1 MRTHIIA
8 ALLLASATG
17 AFAQDEQNVIA
28 PPATAAP
35 SAAAP
40 IDRRVAWCEE
50 YATWLVAMTQ
60 TGDPTPA
67 DVRQTHRLEVELNS
81 CTIDPQG
88 YERQTRVE
96 AQRAV
101 EIANG

>member
-1 MRTHIIA
+1 MRTHVIA
-8 ALLLASATG
+8 AVLLAFATT
-17 AFAQDEQNVIA
+17 AFAQEDSDVIA

-40 IDRRVAWCEE
+40 IDQRAEWCEE
-50 YATWLVAMTQ
+50 YATWLVAMTE

-67 DVRQTHRLEVELNS
+67 DVRATRRLEVELNS

-88 YERQTRVE
+88 YEREIRVE

-101 EIANG
+101 EIAAG

>member
-1 MRTHIIA
+1 MRPLLLA
-8 ALLLASATG
+8 ASLLASAT
-17 AFAQDEQNVIA
+17 FAYAQEGSDVIA
-28 PPATAAP
+28 PPTAPAP
-35 SAAAP
+35 SAAAS
-40 IDRRVAWCEE
+40 IDERTHWCEE

-60 TGDPTPA
+60 SDDPTPA
-67 DVRQTHRLEVELNS
+67 DVRQTHRLEIELNS